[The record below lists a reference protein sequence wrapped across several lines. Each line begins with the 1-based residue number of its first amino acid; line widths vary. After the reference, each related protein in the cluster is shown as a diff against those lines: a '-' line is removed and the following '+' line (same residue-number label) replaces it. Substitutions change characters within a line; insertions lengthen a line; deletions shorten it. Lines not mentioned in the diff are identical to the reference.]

1 MNREK
6 KIVAGVVGD
15 PISHSLSPRLHGY
28 WLTKYNIK
36 GEYKAFHVS
45 PTELPKFLNAL
56 KKNKIQGVNL
66 TLPHKVSGM
75 SLVDKLDES
84 AQKIGAINTIYVD
97 KSGTLLGSNTD
108 GYGFLKN
115 LEQKVNDWLPQS
127 GPVSIIGAGGAARA
141 IIVSLLDNGVPK
153 IRICNRT
160 FEKAEKL
167 VTELNDN
174 RVKVVPWE
182 QRGQSLEGA
191 SLLVNVTMLGMKGQA
206 PLELDLEYLPKSA
219 IVYDIVYNPLETAL
233 LANAKMRGN
242 KTVDGLG
249 MLLHQAVP
257 GFKAW
262 FGVEPEVDSALRAHV
277 LKALK

>member
-1 MNREK
+1 MNKGK

-28 WLTKYNIK
+28 WLNKYNIE
-36 GEYKAFHVS
+36 GEYQAFHITS
-45 PTELPKFLNAL
+45 GELANFLSAL
-56 KKNKIQGVNL
+56 KNNKIRGVNL

-75 SLVDKLDES
+75 ALVDKLNES

-97 KSGTLLGSNTD
+97 DSGMLVGTNTD

-115 LEQKVNDWLPQS
+115 LEQKANNWRPQN
-127 GPVSIIGAGGAARA
+127 GPVSMIGAGGAARA
-141 IIVSLLDNGVPK
+141 IIVSLLDSGVPE

-160 FEKAEKL
+160 IDNAQKL
-167 VTELNDN
+167 TSELNDS
-174 RVKVVPWE
+174 RVKVMPWE
-182 QRGQSLEGA
+182 QKDQSLEGA
-191 SLLVNVTMLGMKGQA
+191 ALLVNVTMLGMAGQA
-206 PLELDLEYLPKSA
+206 PLELDLKYLPKTA
-219 IVYDIVYNPLETAL
+219 IVYDIVYHPLETAL
-233 LANAKMRGN
+233 LANAKRRGN

-262 FGVEPEVDSALRAHV
+262 FGVEPEVDSALRTHV
-277 LKALK
+277 LEAFK

>member
-1 MNREK
+1 MNYGK

-28 WLTKYNIK
+28 WLNKYKIK
-36 GEYKAFHVS
+36 GEYKAFHIS
-45 PTELPKFLNAL
+45 ARELPKFLSAL
-56 KKNKIQGVNL
+56 NKNKIRGVNL

-75 SLVDKLDES
+75 ALVDKLDES
-84 AQKIGAINTIYVD
+84 ARKIGAINTIYVD
-97 KSGTLLGSNTD
+97 KSGALLGSNTD

-115 LEQKVNDWLPQS
+115 LEQKAKDWLPQS

-141 IIVSLLDNGVPK
+141 IIASLLDSGVPE

-160 FEKAEKL
+160 IEKVEELAAEI
-167 VTELNDN
+167 NDN
-174 RVKVVPWE
+174 RVKVLPWQ
-182 QRGQSLEGA
+182 QRNQSLEGVA
-191 SLLVNVTMLGMKGQA
+191 LLVNVTTLGMTGQP
-206 PLELDLEYLPKSA
+206 PLELDLGLLPKTA
-219 IVYDIVYNPLETAL
+219 TVYDIVYNPLETAL

-242 KTVDGLG
+242 NTVDGLG

-262 FGVEPEVDSALRAHV
+262 FGVEPEVDSLLRDHV